1 VTAPNPDRSERFY
14 GYAGYPEQNPAQ
26 PSPPPP
32 PSNYQNA
39 TTGKRPRMR
48 RPGRRGRRWLIALGV
63 LIALIITADRVGV
76 AVAESTLASQIQ
88 KDQKLSQKPGVSIS
102 GFPFLTQVISRD
114 FGHVAVDIRGLNAS
128 DVPISDIHADL
139 NGVHVSS
146 GYNSATVDTITATA
160 ILTYTD
166 LDKAIEKQV
175 AGIGNATV
183 SEGTSGQLK
192 VTYDLAGF
200 TVSAEVAVTLLPGNQ
215 LELKSGKIDTP
226 LSDLGL
232 ATPDNFDFKLSLA
245 AIPFGIQLKSLNV
258 TSTAVDIAAVGHN
271 VSLSQTSVSQQ

>member
-14 GYAGYPEQNPAQ
+14 GYAGYPEQSQSPA
-26 PSPPPP
+26 SPPPQR
-32 PSNYQNA
+32 YED
-39 TTGKRPRMR
+39 PRTAGRVRVR

-63 LIALIITADRVGV
+63 LIALLIAADRIGV
-76 AVAESTLASQIQ
+76 AVAQSTLASQIQ

-102 GFPFLTQVISRD
+102 GFPFLTQVASRN
-114 FGHVAVDIRGLNAS
+114 FGHVSVDIRGLNAS
-128 DVPISDIHADL
+128 GVPISDIHADL

-160 ILTYTD
+160 ILTYAD
-166 LDKAIEKQV
+166 LSKAVEDQV
-175 AGIGNATV
+175 DGIGNVTV
-183 SEGTSGQLK
+183 SQGTAGQLK
-192 VTYDLAGF
+192 ATYNLAGF

-215 LELKSGKIDTP
+215 IELKSGKIDTP

-232 ATPDNFDFKLSLA
+232 ATPDNFDIKLSLA

-258 TSTAVDIAAVGHN
+258 TQNAVDIAATGHN
-271 VSLSQTSVSQQ
+271 VSLSQTSISQQ

>member
-26 PSPPPP
+26 PPP
-32 PSNYQNA
+32 PSPNYQDA
-39 TTGKRPRMR
+39 TPGGRARMR

-63 LIALIITADRVGV
+63 LVALLIAADRVGV

-102 GFPFLTQVISRD
+102 GFPFLTQVVSRD

-128 DVPISDIHADL
+128 GVPISDIHADL

-160 ILTYTD
+160 VLTYTD
-166 LDKAIEKQV
+166 LAKAVEDQV
-175 AGIGNATV
+175 DGIGNVTV
-183 SEGTSGQLK
+183 SEGTGGQLK
-192 VTYDLAGF
+192 ATYNLAGLA
-200 TVSAEVAVTLLPGNQ
+200 VSAEVAVTLLPGNQ
-215 LELKSGKIDTP
+215 IELKSGKIDTP

-232 ATPDNFDFKLSLA
+232 ATPDNFDIKLSLA

-258 TSTAVDIAAVGHN
+258 TQNAVDIAATGHN
-271 VSLSQTSVSQQ
+271 VSLSQTSISQQ

>member
-1 VTAPNPDRSERFY
+1 MTAPNPDHSERFY
-14 GYAGYPEQNPAQ
+14 GYAGYPEQSQSPA
-26 PSPPPP
+26 SPPPQR
-32 PSNYQNA
+32 YDD
-39 TTGKRPRMR
+39 PRTAGRVRVR

-63 LIALIITADRVGV
+63 LIALLIAADRIGV
-76 AVAESTLASQIQ
+76 AVAQSMLASQIQ

-102 GFPFLTQVISRD
+102 GFPFLTQVASRN

-128 DVPISDIHADL
+128 GVPISDIHADL

-160 ILTYTD
+160 ILTYSD
-166 LDKAIEKQV
+166 LSKAVEDQV
-175 AGIGNATV
+175 DGIGTVTV
-183 SEGTSGQLK
+183 SEGTAGQLK
-192 VTYDLAGF
+192 ATYDLAGI

-226 LSDLGL
+226 LSGLGL
-232 ATPDNFDFKLSLA
+232 GTPDNFDIKLSLA

-258 TSTAVDIAAVGHN
+258 MPNAVDIAATGHN
-271 VSLSQTSVSQQ
+271 VALSQTSVSQQ

>member
-1 VTAPNPDRSERFY
+1 MTAPNPDHSERFY
-14 GYAGYPEQNPAQ
+14 GYAGYPEQSQSPA
-26 PSPPPP
+26 SPPPQR
-32 PSNYQNA
+32 YDD
-39 TTGKRPRMR
+39 PRTAGRVRVR

-63 LIALIITADRVGV
+63 LIALLIAADRIGV
-76 AVAESTLASQIQ
+76 AVAQSMLASQIQ

-102 GFPFLTQVISRD
+102 GFPFLTQVASRN

-128 DVPISDIHADL
+128 GVPISDIHADL

-160 ILTYTD
+160 ILTYSD
-166 LDKAIEKQV
+166 LSKAVEDQV
-175 AGIGNATV
+175 DGIGTVTV
-183 SEGTSGQLK
+183 SEGTAGQLK
-192 VTYDLAGF
+192 ATYDLAGI

-226 LSDLGL
+226 LSGLGL
-232 ATPDNFDFKLSLA
+232 GTPDNFDIKLSLA

-258 TSTAVDIAAVGHN
+258 MSNAVDIAATGHN
-271 VSLSQTSVSQQ
+271 VALSQTSVSQQ